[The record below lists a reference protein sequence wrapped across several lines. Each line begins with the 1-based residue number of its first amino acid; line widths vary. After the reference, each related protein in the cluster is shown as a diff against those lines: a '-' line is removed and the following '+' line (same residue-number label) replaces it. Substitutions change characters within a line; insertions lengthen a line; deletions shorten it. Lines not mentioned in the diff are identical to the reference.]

1 MTSLD
6 YQKCLLISTGHELTA
21 ASYIQ
26 LLLYF
31 NPPQVEA
38 GGCVYI
44 ETSDHNYNLFWMK
57 DERQTGCMNVH
68 MLFVC

>member
-1 MTSLD
+1 MKELE
-6 YQKCLLISTGHELTA
+6 LIA

-38 GGCVYI
+38 RGRFYLK
-44 ETSDHNYNLFWMK
+44 TNNQKL
-57 DERQTGCMNVH
+57 
-68 MLFVC
+68 